1 MHKII
6 LFLLSLFQCVAAAQ
20 PTLAK
25 EHIAQCPNEIRT
37 NQSALEAPSAWAA
50 SNEQTRYPLT
60 TIRFSDGS
68 PSEIVWLAP
77 DKSSRSGAQEWNL
90 LPSDRGYWVV
100 CGYGNTSVILSK
112 KLSEKIRKCTISLDK
127 SFSPPIATKYEC
139 K

>member
-6 LFLLSLFQCVAAAQ
+6 FLLLALLQFFAASQFA
-20 PTLAK
+20 LAK
-25 EHIAQCPNEIRT
+25 ESIAQCPTEIRT
-37 NQSALEAPSAWAA
+37 NQSALDAPSAWAI

-68 PSEIVWLAP
+68 PSEIAWLAP
-77 DKSSRSGAQEWNL
+77 DKSSKFGTQEWNL
-90 LPSDRGYWVV
+90 LPSDRGYWVT
-100 CGYGNTSVILSK
+100 CGYGSTSIILSQRI
-112 KLSEKIRKCTISLDK
+112 LGKIRKCTIFLDK